1 MKIEAIKNIN
11 ITISFSS
18 SLNHLLISQKDL
30 LELFKTGDPQ
40 KDLHTFIE
48 APGLKVLIFPNR
60 QKDIVFE
67 ANRVLVN
74 EKTGVRPEESKII
87 DNFQKLIEK
96 NIIERDKI
104 IAYGFNYDVLVF
116 PESEDFD
123 INNFVGSKI
132 SAIGENIKSAGVN
145 LAFDKNNIKYIL
157 EIKPLGNGKQKF
169 LVHLNAHFGKELPS
183 FEELKKEVV
192 IQFKELEE
200 IIKKI

>member
-87 DNFQKLIEK
+87 DNFQKIKLLLMGLIMMYLFFQ
-96 NIIERDKI
+96 R
-104 IAYGFNYDVLVF
+104 V
-116 PESEDFD
+116 
-123 INNFVGSKI
+123 KI
-132 SAIGENIKSAGVN
+132 S
-145 LAFDKNNIKYIL
+145 IL
-157 EIKPLGNGKQKF
+157 IISSVLKF
-169 LVHLNAHFGKELPS
+169 LLLV
-183 FEELKKEVV
+183 
-192 IQFKELEE
+192 
-200 IIKKI
+200 KI